1 MKLSV
6 ITAVAMLLAAGPVA
20 SVAFAQAGAATEAK
34 QTDEQLASLISTKI
48 ANDKALGADA
58 VKVTV
63 DKGVVTLSGMVAK
76 DADKARAASLARVP
90 GVVRVD
96 NKLASREKATNKAKE
111 AGEVVADKSKKGAE
125 KTKEAVSKTGEVI
138 TDGWI
143 STRIK
148 TKFMGDEGLRASD
161 IKVDTNDHIVT
172 LTGTVADT
180 STHAKAIA
188 MAEDVEGVKRIVD
201 KLVVAKH

>member
-6 ITAVAMLLAAGPVA
+6 ITAVAMLAVGPLTGA
-20 SVAFAQAGAATEAK
+20 AFAQAGSATEAK
-34 QTDEQLASLISTKI
+34 QTDEQLASLITTKI
-48 ANDKALGADA
+48 ANDKTLGADA

-63 DKGVVTLSGMVAK
+63 EGGVVTLSGMVAK
-76 DADKARAASLARVP
+76 DADKAKAASLARVP

-96 NKLASREKATNKAKE
+96 NKLSSREKATNKAKQ
-111 AGEVVADKSKKGAE
+111 GAE

-148 TKFMGDEGLRASD
+148 TKFMGDEALRASD
-161 IKVDTNDHIVT
+161 IKVDTNDNVVT
-172 LTGTVADT
+172 LTGAVPDDAAR
-180 STHAKAIA
+180 AKAIA
-188 MAEDVEGVKRIVD
+188 MAKDVEGVKRVVN
-201 KLVVAKH
+201 KLAVAKN

>member
-6 ITAVAMLLAAGPVA
+6 ITAVALLAAGPVA
-20 SVAFAQAGAATEAK
+20 GTAFAQASSATEAK
-34 QTDEQLASLISTKI
+34 QTDEQLASLITTKI

-63 DKGVVTLSGMVAK
+63 ESGVVTLSGMVAK
-76 DADKARAASLARVP
+76 DADKARAERLARVP
-90 GVVRVD
+90 GVARVD
-96 NKLASREKATNKAKE
+96 NKLASREKATNKAKQ
-111 AGEVVADKSKKGAE
+111 GAE

-161 IKVDTNDHIVT
+161 IKVNTDDHVVT
-172 LTGTVADT
+172 LSGTVADA
-180 STHAKAIA
+180 SAHAKAIA
-188 MAEDVEGVKRIVD
+188 MAEDVEGVKRVVD
-201 KLVVAKH
+201 KLAVAKH